1 MSRVICLFVDDG
13 LKLGRKGAVCV
24 CWVSQPDK
32 LMGSPVFFRKV
43 LIQDLQQMAVKEL
56 PSPLSLGD
64 QLIVIA

>member
-32 LMGSPVFFRKV
+32 LMGTSGLFCKLPN
-43 LIQDLQQMAVKEL
+43 QDTQQMDAWEL
-56 PSPLSLGD
+56 PSPLSLVD
-64 QLIVIA
+64 